1 MQIHKY
7 MSTCYIQKST
17 LNRPISLLIIPT
29 DAATFSRWS
38 LIILLLGLLR
48 SAPKNFIEVVAIFAR
63 STSPTALGR
72 FESNAGNKTNSNEG
86 RTGQDRRALEE

>member
-1 MQIHKY
+1 MQSHKY
-7 MSTCYIQKST
+7 VYLRCPKVN
-17 LNRPISLLIIPT
+17 LNRPISLLIIP

-48 SAPKNFIEVVAIFAR
+48 SAPKNFIKVVVIFVR

-72 FESNAGNKTNSNEG
+72 LESNAGNITN
-86 RTGQDRRALEE
+86 TT

>member
-7 MSTCYIQKST
+7 VYLRYPKVNLKST
-17 LNRPISLLIIPT
+17 HISLLIIPT
-29 DAATFSRWS
+29 DAAPTFSRWS

-48 SAPKNFIEVVAIFAR
+48 SAPKNFVEVVAIFAR

-72 FESNAGNKTNSNEG
+72 LESNAGN
-86 RTGQDRRALEE
+86 